1 MAVEK
6 SWCPSVIK
14 ETILAA
20 VLLSAAMDSAAT
32 ESDSLR
38 REFFESLRG
47 FDERRGA
54 FAQELSDAD
63 ETLLER
69 TEGNFIIRKPFFR
82 WQTTYPYSQIAVVS
96 EEQVL
101 IYEVDFNQLS
111 ETDLKDRDEGNLL
124 GLLLADS
131 HKSFD
136 GFRISKVSGDDSQVY
151 SLIDDNN
158 LARLEFAFS
167 SGELASFSYKR
178 SDQLISIE
186 FLNVVSD
193 GSIVNNEFDLD
204 LPDDVEIVKN

>member
-6 SWCPSVIK
+6 SWCPSVIRA
-14 ETILAA
+14 TILA
-20 VLLSAAMDSAAT
+20 VLVSAGMESAAT
-32 ESDSLR
+32 ESNSLR
-38 REFFESLRG
+38 REFFESLSG

-54 FAQELSDAD
+54 FVQELSDAD

-69 TEGNFIIRKPFFR
+69 TEGNFIIRKPYFR

-96 EEQVL
+96 EKQVL

-111 ETDLKDRDEGNLL
+111 ETDLKDRNEGDLL

-136 GFRISKVSGDDSQVY
+136 RFRISKASGDDSQVF

-158 LARLEFAFS
+158 LARMEFAFS

-186 FLNVVSD
+186 FLSVVLD
-193 GSIVNNEFDLD
+193 QSIFDNEFELD
-204 LPDDVEIVKN
+204 LPDDVEVVKN

>member
-1 MAVEK
+1 MLV
-6 SWCPSVIK
+6 
-14 ETILAA
+14 A
-20 VLLSAAMDSAAT
+20 VLLSVGMESVAA
-32 ESDSLR
+32 EFDSLR
-38 REFFESLRG
+38 REFFESLSV
-47 FDERRGA
+47 FDERRGV
-54 FAQELSDAD
+54 FAQESFDAD

-131 HKSFD
+131 HKSFN
-136 GFRISKVSGDDSQVY
+136 GFRISKVSGDDSQVF

-186 FLNVVSD
+186 FLDVVSD
-193 GSIVNNEFDLD
+193 QSISDNEFDLD

>member
-1 MAVEK
+1 MLVV
-6 SWCPSVIK
+6 S
-14 ETILAA
+14 
-20 VLLSAAMDSAAT
+20 LSAGMESPAAD
-32 ESDSLR
+32 SDSLR
-38 REFFESLRG
+38 REFFDSLSS
-47 FDERRGA
+47 FDEKRGA

-69 TEGNFIIRKPFFR
+69 TEGNFIIRKPYFR

-96 EEQVL
+96 EKQVL

-111 ETDLKDRDEGNLL
+111 EADLKDRNEENLL

-131 HKSFD
+131 HKNFD
-136 GFRISKVSGDDSQVY
+136 GFRISKASGNDSRVF

-158 LARLEFAFS
+158 LVQLEFAFS

-178 SDQLISIE
+178 SNQLISIE

-193 GSIVNNEFDLD
+193 QSIFDNEFDLD

>member
-1 MAVEK
+1 M
-6 SWCPSVIK
+6 
-14 ETILAA
+14 LAA
-20 VLLSAAMDSAAT
+20 VLVSAEMESAAT
-32 ESDSLR
+32 QSDSLR
-38 REFFESLRG
+38 REFFESLSG

-54 FAQELSDAD
+54 FAQKLSDPD

-69 TEGNFIIRKPFFR
+69 TEGSFIIRKPFFR

-96 EEQVL
+96 EEKVL

-124 GLLLADS
+124 VLLLADS

-151 SLIDDNN
+151 SLIEDNN

-193 GSIVNNEFDLD
+193 ESIVNNAFDLD

>member
-1 MAVEK
+1 M
-6 SWCPSVIK
+6 
-14 ETILAA
+14 LA
-20 VLLSAAMDSAAT
+20 VLLSAGMESAAT
-32 ESDSLR
+32 ESDSFR
-38 REFFESLRG
+38 REFFESLIG

-54 FAQELSDAD
+54 FAQELFDAD
-63 ETLLER
+63 KTLLER
-69 TEGNFIIRKPFFR
+69 TEGNFIIRKPYFR
-82 WQTTYPYSQIAVVS
+82 WQTTFPYSQIAVVS
-96 EEQVL
+96 EKQVL

-111 ETDLKDRDEGNLL
+111 ETDLKDKGEGNLL

-151 SLIDDNN
+151 SLVDDNN

-167 SGELASFSYKR
+167 SDELASFSYKR

-186 FLNVVSD
+186 FSNVVSD
-193 GSIVNNEFDLD
+193 ESIFNNEFDLD

>member
-1 MAVEK
+1 MEVEK
-6 SWCPSVIK
+6 SWYLSVIRA
-14 ETILAA
+14 TVLA
-20 VLLSAAMDSAAT
+20 VLFSAVMDIAAT

-38 REFFESLRG
+38 REFFESLSS
-47 FDERRGA
+47 FDERKGA
-54 FAQELSDAD
+54 FVQELSDAD

-69 TEGNFIIRKPFFR
+69 TEGNFIIRKPYFR

-96 EEQVL
+96 EKQVL

-111 ETDLKDRDEGNLL
+111 QADLGDRNEGDLL
-124 GLLLADS
+124 GFLLADS
-131 HKSFD
+131 HKNFD
-136 GFRISKVSGDDSQVY
+136 GFRISKALGDDSQVF

-158 LARLEFAFS
+158 LVRLEFAFS

-193 GSIVNNEFDLD
+193 QSIFDSEFDLD
-204 LPDDVEIVKN
+204 LPDEVEIVKL

>member
-1 MAVEK
+1 MELEK
-6 SWCPSVIK
+6 SWCPSVIRA
-14 ETILAA
+14 TILAVLVSA
-20 VLLSAAMDSAAT
+20 VMESPAA

-38 REFFESLRG
+38 REFFESLSG

-54 FAQELSDAD
+54 FAQELSDAH
-63 ETLLER
+63 ETLLEK

-96 EEQVL
+96 EKQVL

-111 ETDLKDRDEGNLL
+111 ETDLKDKGEGNLL

-131 HKSFD
+131 HKSFE
-136 GFRISKVSGDDSQVY
+136 GFRISKVSGDESQVY

-193 GSIVNNEFDLD
+193 ESIFTNEFDLD

>member
-6 SWCPSVIK
+6 SWCPSVIRA
-14 ETILAA
+14 TILAVLISAGMESA
-20 VLLSAAMDSAAT
+20 VA

-38 REFFESLRG
+38 REFFESLSG

-54 FAQELSDAD
+54 FAQELFDAD
-63 ETLLER
+63 KTLLER
-69 TEGNFIIRKPFFR
+69 TEGNFIIRKPYFR
-82 WQTTYPYSQIAVVS
+82 WQTTFPYSQIAVVS
-96 EEQVL
+96 EKQVL

-111 ETDLKDRDEGNLL
+111 EADLKDRNEGDLL

-131 HKSFD
+131 HESFD
-136 GFRISKVSGDDSQVY
+136 GFSISKASGDDSQIY

-178 SDQLISIE
+178 SDQIISIE
-186 FLNVVSD
+186 FSNVVSD
-193 GSIVNNEFDLD
+193 ESIFNDEFDLD

>member
-1 MAVEK
+1 
-6 SWCPSVIK
+6 VIRA
-14 ETILAA
+14 TILAVLVSA
-20 VLLSAAMDSAAT
+20 VMESPAA

-38 REFFESLRG
+38 REFFESLSG

-54 FAQELSDAD
+54 FAQELSDAH
-63 ETLLER
+63 ETLLEK

-96 EEQVL
+96 EKQVL

-111 ETDLKDRDEGNLL
+111 ETDLKDKGEGNLL

-131 HKSFD
+131 HKSFE
-136 GFRISKVSGDDSQVY
+136 GFRISKVSGDESQVY

-193 GSIVNNEFDLD
+193 ESIFTNEFDLD

>member
-6 SWCPSVIK
+6 SWCPNVIRA
-14 ETILAA
+14 TILAVLISAGMESA
-20 VLLSAAMDSAAT
+20 VA

-38 REFFESLRG
+38 REFFESLSG

-54 FAQELSDAD
+54 FAQELFDAD
-63 ETLLER
+63 KTLLER
-69 TEGNFIIRKPFFR
+69 TEGSFIIRKPYFR
-82 WQTTYPYSQIAVVS
+82 WQTTFPYSQIAVVS
-96 EEQVL
+96 EKQVL

-111 ETDLKDRDEGNLL
+111 EADLKDRNEGDLL

-136 GFRISKVSGDDSQVY
+136 SFKMSKASGDDSQVY

-186 FLNVVSD
+186 FSNVVSD
-193 GSIVNNEFDLD
+193 ESIFNDEFDLD

>member
-1 MAVEK
+1 MELEK
-6 SWCPSVIK
+6 SWCPSVIRA
-14 ETILAA
+14 TILAVLVSA
-20 VLLSAAMDSAAT
+20 VMESPAA

-38 REFFESLRG
+38 REFFESLSG
-47 FDERRGA
+47 FDERSGA
-54 FAQELSDAD
+54 FAQELFDAD

-96 EEQVL
+96 DKRVL
-101 IYEVDFNQLS
+101 IYEVDFNQLN
-111 ETDLKDRDEGNLL
+111 ETGLKDRAEGTLL

-136 GFRISKVSGDDSQVY
+136 GFRISKASGDDSRVY

-186 FLNVVSD
+186 FSNVISD
-193 GSIVNNEFDLD
+193 ESIFNNEFDLD

>member
-6 SWCPSVIK
+6 SWCPSVIRG
-14 ETILAA
+14 TILAA

-38 REFFESLRG
+38 REFFESLSS

-69 TEGNFIIRKPFFR
+69 TEGNFIIKKPLFR

-124 GLLLADS
+124 GLLLAES

-193 GSIVNNEFDLD
+193 ESILNNEFDLD

>member
-1 MAVEK
+1 MIRA
-6 SWCPSVIK
+6 
-14 ETILAA
+14 TIFA
-20 VLLSAAMDSAAT
+20 VLVSAGMESPAA
-32 ESDSLR
+32 ESESLR
-38 REFFESLRG
+38 SEFFESLSG

-54 FAQELSDAD
+54 FAQVLSDAN
-63 ETLLER
+63 ETLQER

-111 ETDLKDRDEGNLL
+111 ETDLKDKGEGSLL

-136 GFRISKVSGDDSQVY
+136 GFRISKVSDDESQVY

-193 GSIVNNEFDLD
+193 ESIFNNEFDLD

>member
-1 MAVEK
+1 MAAEK
-6 SWCPSVIK
+6 SWCPSVIRA
-14 ETILAA
+14 TLVA
-20 VLLSAAMDSAAT
+20 VLISAGMESPAA
-32 ESDSLR
+32 EPDSLS
-38 REFFESLRG
+38 REFFESLSG
-47 FDERRGA
+47 FDEKRGA

-63 ETLLER
+63 KTLLER
-69 TEGNFIIRKPFFR
+69 TEGNFIIRKPYFR
-82 WQTTYPYSQIAVVS
+82 WQTTFPYSQIAVVS
-96 EEQVL
+96 EKQVL

-111 ETDLKDRDEGNLL
+111 ETDLKDRNEGDLL
-124 GLLLADS
+124 GLLLVDS

-136 GFRISKVSGDDSQVY
+136 SFRISKASGDDSQVY

-158 LARLEFAFS
+158 AARLEFAFS

-193 GSIVNNEFDLD
+193 ESILNNEFDLD

>member
-1 MAVEK
+1 M
-6 SWCPSVIK
+6 
-14 ETILAA
+14 LAA
-20 VLLSAAMDSAAT
+20 VLFSARMESAAA

-38 REFFESLRG
+38 REFFESLSG

-54 FAQELSDAD
+54 FAQELSDAH
-63 ETLLER
+63 ETLLEK

-96 EEQVL
+96 EKQVL

-111 ETDLKDRDEGNLL
+111 ETDLKDKGEGNLL

-131 HKSFD
+131 HKSFE
-136 GFRISKVSGDDSQVY
+136 GFRISKVSGDESQVY

-193 GSIVNNEFDLD
+193 ESIFNNEFDLD

>member
-1 MAVEK
+1 M
-6 SWCPSVIK
+6 
-14 ETILAA
+14 LAA
-20 VLLSAAMDSAAT
+20 VLLSAAMESAAT

-38 REFFESLRG
+38 REFFESLSD
-47 FDERRGA
+47 FDHRRGA

-111 ETDLKDRDEGNLL
+111 ETDLEDRDGENLL

-131 HKSFD
+131 PKSFD

-186 FLNVVSD
+186 LSL
-193 GSIVNNEFDLD
+193 IH
-204 LPDDVEIVKN
+204 I

>member
-1 MAVEK
+1 M
-6 SWCPSVIK
+6 IRG
-14 ETILAA
+14 TILAA
-20 VLLSAAMDSAAT
+20 VLLSAAMESAAT

-38 REFFESLRG
+38 REFFESLSG

-69 TEGNFIIRKPFFR
+69 TEGNFIIRKPVFR

-96 EEQVL
+96 KKQVL
-101 IYEVDFNQLS
+101 IYEIDFNQLS
-111 ETDLKDRDEGNLL
+111 ETDLKDRNEGDLL

-136 GFRISKVSGDDSQVY
+136 GFRISKASGDDSQVY

-158 LARLEFAFS
+158 RVRLEFAFS
-167 SGELASFSYKR
+167 SGELASFRYKR

-193 GSIVNNEFDLD
+193 ESIVNNEFDLD

>member
-1 MAVEK
+1 MIRA
-6 SWCPSVIK
+6 
-14 ETILAA
+14 TILA
-20 VLLSAAMDSAAT
+20 VLVSAGMESPAA
-32 ESDSLR
+32 ESDSLW
-38 REFFESLRG
+38 REFFKSLSG

-96 EEQVL
+96 EKQVL

-111 ETDLKDRDEGNLL
+111 ETDLKDKDEGNLL

-136 GFRISKVSGDDSQVY
+136 GFRISKVSGDDSQVF
-151 SLIDDNN
+151 SLIGDNN

-167 SGELASFSYKR
+167 SGELSSFSYKR

-193 GSIVNNEFDLD
+193 ESIFNNEFDLD

>member
-6 SWCPSVIK
+6 SWCPSVIRA
-14 ETILAA
+14 TIRA
-20 VLLSAAMDSAAT
+20 VLIFLAGMEIAAA
-32 ESDSLR
+32 ESDALR
-38 REFFESLRG
+38 REFFESLNG

-63 ETLLER
+63 KTLLER
-69 TEGNFIIRKPFFR
+69 TEGNFIIRKPYFR

-96 EEQVL
+96 EKQVL
-101 IYEVDFNQLS
+101 IYEVDFNQLT
-111 ETDLKDRDEGNLL
+111 EADLKDRDEGDLL

-131 HKSFD
+131 YRSFD
-136 GFRISKVSGDDSQVY
+136 GFRISKASGEDSQVY

-193 GSIVNNEFDLD
+193 ESIFNNEFDLD

>member
-1 MAVEK
+1 MVVEK
-6 SWCPSVIK
+6 SWYPSVIRA
-14 ETILAA
+14 TIFA
-20 VLLSAAMDSAAT
+20 VLISAGMESAVA

-38 REFFESLRG
+38 REFFESLSG

-54 FAQELSDAD
+54 FAQELFDAD
-63 ETLLER
+63 KTLLER
-69 TEGNFIIRKPFFR
+69 TEGNFIIRKPYFR
-82 WQTTYPYSQIAVVS
+82 WQTTFPYSQIAVVS
-96 EEQVL
+96 EKQVL

-111 ETDLKDRDEGNLL
+111 EADLKDRNEGDLL

-131 HKSFD
+131 HESFD
-136 GFRISKVSGDDSQVY
+136 GFRISKASDDDSQIY

-193 GSIVNNEFDLD
+193 ESIFNDEFDLD
-204 LPDDVEIVKN
+204 LPDEVEIVKN